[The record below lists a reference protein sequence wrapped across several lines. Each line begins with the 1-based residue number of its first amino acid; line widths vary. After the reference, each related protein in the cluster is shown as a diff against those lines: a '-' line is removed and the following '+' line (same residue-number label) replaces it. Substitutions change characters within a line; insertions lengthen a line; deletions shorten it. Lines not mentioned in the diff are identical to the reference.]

1 MIKQFAKGR
10 TCIKSTLEIGLME
23 ETRQDWLAS
32 KILELDDKLSKGEI
46 EESVYNDFLSFRD
59 LTLE

>member
-1 MIKQFAKGR
+1 
-10 TCIKSTLEIGLME
+10 ME